1 VSVKGHPVFSLFFW
15 MPQYKRREME
25 IVNTDF
31 VKCECGD
38 YIVLGSPCD
47 CKKTSKKTP
56 KKEKK

>member
-1 VSVKGHPVFSLFFW
+1 
-15 MPQYKRREME
+15 ME
-25 IVNTDF
+25 ITNTDF